1 MLITFVKN
9 NITLVAIALFL
20 LVFSILMSLKPG
32 FLFNNDGSIRNFGV
46 GYKKKTVVPVWL
58 VSILLGILAYY
69 LVIYF
74 ITLPRFKDI

>member
-20 LVFSILMSLKPG
+20 LVFSILMSLKLG

>member
-58 VSILLGILAYY
+58 VSIILGILAYY